1 MCRIYL
7 IFCFCSYVARCGLFF
22 FFFKQKTA
30 YEMLRSLVGSEMC
43 IRDRDGGRK
52 DSGMDKAHKYKK
64 LYSIKAK
71 ELEQERENAKQ
82 QTEKA
87 EKLLTANSQLR
98 SELEKAKTQLVEQDK
113 ELLDKSMQLSA
124 TKGKLLTIERDSSA
138 QRLTSAEGEM
148 KKKMMVELADLKL
161 ENQRLSNQL
170 NDQHKKFMDLEA
182 KNTELELKLKHGDP
196 PTN

>member
-1 MCRIYL
+1 MSPMGPLGDKRPLGDGGQCKDKPDEKRHK
-7 IFCFCSYVARCGLFF
+7 S
-22 FFFKQKTA
+22 KHHQ
-30 YEMLRSLVGSEMC
+30 
-43 IRDRDGGRK
+43 DRTDAGEDGGRK